1 MIQLLTDSAAD
12 LTAQELQALQITVI
26 PLGVHFGADAYL
38 DGRTLDRPTFYRLLQ
53 SSAVFPTTSQPSP
66 ADFESCFS
74 AARAK
79 GDDVVAVLLSSA
91 LSGTFQGACIAR
103 EMMDPED
110 ATHIHLVDSLSA
122 TVGERFLLLHAAALR
137 DRGASAAEIAAELTE
152 LRRRI
157 TIWASVDTLE
167 YLCKGGRL
175 SRTAA
180 GVGSLAKVKPIITL
194 TREGRVAVQKKCIGK
209 SRCMSEITAL
219 TEKRRPDPSH
229 PVLACTASMRTTA
242 AHWPDGWQRAVSPL
256 LRITIWKSAPLSA
269 PTLVPMPTAWPILP
283 QTNKDAHHREPCSGI
298 AGTRLCVF
306 FCSSA
311 QI

>member
-53 SSAVFPTTSQPSP
+53 SSAVFPLPHSP
-66 ADFESCFS
+66 LPRILNPGFS

-110 ATHIHLVDSLSA
+110 AAHIHLVDSLSA

-219 TEKRRPDPSH
+219 TEKRRLDPSH
-229 PVLACTASMRTTA
+229 PVFGLYSF
-242 AHWPDGWQRAVSPL
+242 
-256 LRITIWKSAPLSA
+256 
-269 PTLVPMPTAWPILP
+269 
-283 QTNKDAHHREPCSGI
+283 DAHNCSALAGRLAACGFSI
-298 AGTRLCVF
+298 APDHYLEIGPTIGAHIGPHAYGV
-306 FCSSA
+306 A
-311 QI
+311 YIAADE

>member
-110 ATHIHLVDSLSA
+110 AAHIHLVDSLSA

-229 PVLACTASMRTTA
+229 PVFGLYSF
-242 AHWPDGWQRAVSPL
+242 
-256 LRITIWKSAPLSA
+256 
-269 PTLVPMPTAWPILP
+269 
-283 QTNKDAHHREPCSGI
+283 DAHNCSALAGRLAACGFSI
-298 AGTRLCVF
+298 APDHYLEIGPTIGAHIGPHAYGV
-306 FCSSA
+306 A
-311 QI
+311 YIAADE

>member
-103 EMMDPED
+103 EMMDQRMPL
-110 ATHIHLVDSLSA
+110 TSTWW
-122 TVGERFLLLHAAALR
+122 TV
-137 DRGASAAEIAAELTE
+137 
-152 LRRRI
+152 
-157 TIWASVDTLE
+157 
-167 YLCKGGRL
+167 
-175 SRTAA
+175 
-180 GVGSLAKVKPIITL
+180 
-194 TREGRVAVQKKCIGK
+194 
-209 SRCMSEITAL
+209 
-219 TEKRRPDPSH
+219 
-229 PVLACTASMRTTA
+229 
-242 AHWPDGWQRAVSPL
+242 
-256 LRITIWKSAPLSA
+256 
-269 PTLVPMPTAWPILP
+269 
-283 QTNKDAHHREPCSGI
+283 
-298 AGTRLCVF
+298 
-306 FCSSA
+306 
-311 QI
+311 

>member
-1 MIQLLTDSAAD
+1 M
-12 LTAQELQALQITVI
+12 
-26 PLGVHFGADAYL
+26 
-38 DGRTLDRPTFYRLLQ
+38 
-53 SSAVFPTTSQPSP
+53 
-66 ADFESCFS
+66 
-74 AARAK
+74 
-79 GDDVVAVLLSSA
+79 VAVLLSSA

-229 PVLACTASMRTTA
+229 PVFGLYSF
-242 AHWPDGWQRAVSPL
+242 
-256 LRITIWKSAPLSA
+256 
-269 PTLVPMPTAWPILP
+269 
-283 QTNKDAHHREPCSGI
+283 DAHNCSALAGRLAACGFSI
-298 AGTRLCVF
+298 APDHYLEIGPTIGAHIGPHAYGV
-306 FCSSA
+306 A
-311 QI
+311 YIAADE